1 MEQARADIAIRR
13 ETFQWL
19 ESQVRIYGDV
29 LPWSILKQ
37 GFVFQGNQIHL
48 LGPQG
53 IFKPRHM
60 KLPLSI
66 TTVPSRSYNYN
77 DRIG

>member
-1 MEQARADIAIRR
+1 
-13 ETFQWL
+13 
-19 ESQVRIYGDV
+19 V